1 MFSILFGIRFSVVQ
15 MLFLLLLLLL
25 LLLLMMMMVLSSVNH
40 VFDEKFSSL
49 IRASNKWAC
58 DSIGKPHFFN
68 VFPVRLKLFWRNI
81 LLNWQVSASR
91 LQILAHRNYIDAY

>member
-15 MLFLLLLLLL
+15 MLFLLLLLLM
-25 LLLLMMMMVLSSVNH
+25 MMMMVLSSVNH

-68 VFPVRLKLFWRNI
+68 IFPVRLKLFWRNI

-91 LQILAHRNYIDAY
+91 LQILAHRNYIDA